1 MNMELKIIRSEQQ
14 YEEYLDWVDRQ
25 FDKKVKPDSPNGEK
39 VQVALLRIRRFQV

>member
-25 FDKKVKPDSPNGEK
+25 FDKS
-39 VQVALLRIRRFQV
+39 QA